1 MGWSDAYKHSMSR
14 RGNCWDNAPTER
26 FFRSFKKEWMPRKG
40 YDDLAQARVDVA
52 SYIIGCYSQVR
63 SHSFNDYLTSVEKEI
78 QFFNQNLLKA
88 V

>member
-1 MGWSDAYKHSMSR
+1 ML
-14 RGNCWDNAPTER
+14 
-26 FFRSFKKEWMPRKG
+26 RKG

-52 SYIIGCYSQVR
+52 SYIIGYYRQVR
-63 SHSFNDYLTSVEKEI
+63 PHSFNDYLTLVEKEI